1 MAHASWLMA
10 HASWLMPHAS
20 WLMPHGSWLMAHG
33 SSELPLDLDLL
44 ISFNDITNFDVVK
57 VFNIQTTFK
66 S

>member
-20 WLMPHGSWLMAHG
+20 WLMPHGLWLMPHG

-44 ISFNDITNFDVVK
+44 ISFNDVTNFDVVK